1 MSSSMSSQD
10 SQETIS
16 SQDSSDYS
24 WFPSESDESDSD
36 TDTVSETDTFY
47 NTQNDFKLIGELL
60 NDATQSSSE
69 SST

>member
-16 SQDSSDYS
+16 SQD
-24 WFPSESDESDSD
+24 PSELDESDSD
-36 TDTVSETDTFY
+36 TDTVSDTDTFY

-69 SST
+69 SSS